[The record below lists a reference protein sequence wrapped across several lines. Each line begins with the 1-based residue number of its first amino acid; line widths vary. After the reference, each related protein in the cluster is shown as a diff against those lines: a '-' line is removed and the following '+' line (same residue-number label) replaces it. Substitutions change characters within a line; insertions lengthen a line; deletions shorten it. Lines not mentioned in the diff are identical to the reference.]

1 MRLDIVSVNIVKI
14 ALVKTSLGGDSE
26 VFSNGEWIDI
36 KSKEA
41 GKMETGVTRIREAA
55 EVLRGQELNLQVEGH
70 GEYFFFF
77 FNWCAGVGSLWFQVL
92 TVKIAGNL

>member
-1 MRLDIVSVNIVKI
+1 MGTQRFSIMVSE
-14 ALVKTSLGGDSE
+14 LTLSRRRQ
-26 VFSNGEWIDI
+26 
-36 KSKEA
+36 

-77 FNWCAGVGSLWFQVL
+77 FQLMCWGWLPLVPSSYG
-92 TVKIAGNL
+92 

>member
-1 MRLDIVSVNIVKI
+1 MSTLGRLLLLKRAWVGTQRFSIMVSE
-14 ALVKTSLGGDSE
+14 LTLSRRRQ
-26 VFSNGEWIDI
+26 
-36 KSKEA
+36 

-77 FNWCAGVGSLWFQVL
+77 FN
-92 TVKIAGNL
+92 